1 MNPYEVLGV
10 AADAGA
16 AEIKAAYRR
25 LAQEH
30 HPDREGGDAEKFKA
44 VKEAY
49 ELLSDPVRR
58 KLYDDSGDMD
68 SADLREQAEAG
79 IIELILQAIDK
90 LPDYPTTD
98 DVLDTA
104 KKKVQEIKRHNEKQ
118 ITKQQTSIAKYRTQR
133 ARFTRKTE
141 SEPNFILDAIDKR
154 IAGCESAVVQH
165 KRVITISDLSID
177 ILNDFDY
184 DAFRGTALRGIFTQ
198 TGNSTLVRRSDPWAD
213 SSTT

>member
-1 MNPYEVLGV
+1 MTPYETLEITQD
-10 AADAGA
+10 ADAA
-16 AEIKAAYRR
+16 TIKAAYRR

-30 HPDREGGDAEKFKA
+30 HPDRDGGDAEKFKA

-79 IIELILQAIDK
+79 IIELILAAIDK

-154 IAGCESAVVQH
+154 ISGAESAIVQH
-165 KRVITISDLSID
+165 KKVITISDLSID
-177 ILNDFDY
+177 ILNDFNY
-184 DAFRGTALRGIFTQ
+184 DALRGTALRGIFTQ
-198 TGNSTLVRRSDPWAD
+198 MSNSTVVRRTDPWSD
-213 SSTT
+213 SSTS